1 MGKCDHAP
9 SHIKETFFEI
19 EAMSIAER
27 EDLMQ
32 RMAGWVL
39 VDKFGAKGY
48 AAHSGLQ
55 RYRIAECL
63 LEDPNWS
70 PFQGGTERLPPW
82 AY

>member
-1 MGKCDHAP
+1 MANAIMRRAY
-9 SHIKETFFEI
+9 IKETFFEI

-48 AAHSGLQ
+48 PAHSGLQ

-63 LEDPNWS
+63 LENPNWS
-70 PFQGGTERLPPW
+70 PSQGATKRPLP
-82 AY
+82 

>member
-32 RMAGWVL
+32 RMTGWVL
-39 VDKFGAKGY
+39 VDKFGAKCY
-48 AAHSGLQ
+48 AAHSGSQ

-70 PFQGGTERLPPW
+70 PFQGGTERLQP
-82 AY
+82 